1 MWYGSAAASEF
12 HDMDWLVQHLKDDE
26 DASIKSLTNDQTI
39 LLLAGP
45 KAREVLSKCS
55 REDWSKESFPW
66 LSVRE
71 CFIGFSPA
79 TVMSVSFSGE
89 LAYEVHVPNESLYA
103 AYLALTEAGEEFGI
117 KLFGS
122 RAVESMRMEKGFL
135 GWKSDLITEFDPF
148 ETGQFQKDQT
158 Q

>member
-55 REDWSKESFPW
+55 REDWSKESFPMAQCKRMFHW
-66 LSVRE
+66 L
-71 CFIGFSPA
+71 
-79 TVMSVSFSGE
+79 FSGHRN
-89 LAYEVHVPNESLYA
+89 VS
-103 AYLALTEAGEEFGI
+103 EF
-117 KLFGS
+117 L
-122 RAVESMRMEKGFL
+122 
-135 GWKSDLITEFDPF
+135 W
-148 ETGQFQKDQT
+148 
-158 Q
+158 